1 MSHWP
6 MIRKSGLEPSL
17 VAQALLRACHP
28 IQIYQLKLTNH
39 LDGGYTDIE
48 CTILPTSA
56 SRKRMQQGEDHEID
70 MPDWLKLILVK
81 KKKKKE
87 KWTHFPPNR

>member
-17 VAQALLRACHP
+17 VAQALLQACHP
-28 IQIYQLKLTNH
+28 IQIYQLKLTNL
-39 LDGGYTDIE
+39 LDGGYMDIE

-70 MPDWLKLILVK
+70 KPDWLKLILVK
-81 KKKKKE
+81 KKKKKQ